1 MTQESREHPPAV
13 DDEQSDEA
21 APQDVG
27 AGERR
32 LPTSK
37 LSQFAKVA
45 IVLAAVALSLMLL
58 REYSGIIAPLFL
70 GVNLLVTAYPIY
82 TWLTRHRVPR
92 WIGAIAT
99 GLTVLLVL
107 LAAVGMIV
115 WSVTSMVRKLSDY
128 SAEFQQMYEES
139 IALLAQFGFDQTV
152 LLEQLRSISPT
163 SVLNLVGNIASAG
176 SGATGMIVV
185 VVIVMVFMV
194 MDLPSMSTRFDI
206 TDRLHPRFTGSL
218 ESFAL
223 GIRRYW
229 LVTTVF
235 GLIVAILDGVVLVI
249 LGIPL
254 PLVWV
259 MLSFITNYI
268 PNVGFVIGLV
278 PPALLALFEKGPITA
293 LIVVV
298 AYCVLNF
305 VIQSIIQPK
314 YTGESVGITPTVSF
328 LSLLLWTAVFG
339 ALGALIALP
348 FTLMIKAMLI
358 DNDPR
363 LRWVNALI
371 ASNPKDVLP
380 DDDGPPEPEPAT
392 ALQSEGQAEASRAAS

>member
-1 MTQESREHPPAV
+1 MTQEPQGTPRPAEPGDAAEASTPPLSRF
-13 DDEQSDEA
+13 
-21 APQDVG
+21 
-27 AGERR
+27 
-32 LPTSK
+32 
-37 LSQFAKVA
+37 SQFGKVA
-45 IVLAAVALSLMLL
+45 LVLAAVALSLMLL

-70 GVNLLVTAYPIY
+70 GVNLLVTAYPVY
-82 TWLTRHRVPR
+82 TWLTRNRVPR
-92 WIGAIAT
+92 WIGALAT

-107 LAAVGMIV
+107 LAGFGMIV

-128 SAEFQQMYEES
+128 STEFQDMYERS
-139 IALLAQFGFDQTV
+139 IELLAQLGFDQQA

-163 SVLNLVGNIASAG
+163 SILNLVGNIASAG
-176 SGATGMIVV
+176 SGVTGMILVVV
-185 VVIVMVFMV
+185 VVIVFMV
-194 MDLPSMSTRFDI
+194 MDLPSMATRFDI
-206 TDRLHPRFTGSL
+206 TDKLHPTFTDSL

-235 GLIVAILDGVVLVI
+235 GLIVAVLDGVVLVA

-278 PPALLALFEKGPITA
+278 PPALLALFEKGPVTA
-293 LIVVV
+293 LVVV
-298 AYCVLNF
+298 LAYSVLNF

-358 DNDPR
+358 DPDPR

-371 ASNPKDVLP
+371 ASNPRNIL
-380 DDDGPPEPEPAT
+380 GEPEAPSDDEPGAAPAD
-392 ALQSEGQAEASRAAS
+392 AQEPAAPGD

>member
-1 MTQESREHPPAV
+1 MTQESQSRPPLAEEPA
-13 DDEQSDEA
+13 DDVA
-21 APQDVG
+21 TPDVG
-27 AGERR
+27 AREGRAKGSR
-32 LPTSK
+32 LSK
-37 LSQFAKVA
+37 FATVA

-82 TWLTRHRVPR
+82 TWLTKHRVPR
-92 WIGAIAT
+92 WIGALVV
-99 GLTVLLVL
+99 GLTVFLVL

-128 SAEFQQMYEES
+128 TVEFQDMYERS
-139 IALLAQFGFDQTV
+139 IAFLGQFGFDQEA
-152 LLEQLRSISPT
+152 LLEQLRSISPS
-163 SVLNLVGNIASAG
+163 SVLNVVGNIASVG

-185 VVIVMVFMV
+185 VMIVMVFMV
-194 MDLPSMSTRFDI
+194 MDLPSMVTRFDV
-206 TDRLHPRFTGSL
+206 TDRLHPSFTDSL
-218 ESFAL
+218 EAFAS

-235 GLIVAILDGVVLVI
+235 GLIVAVLNGVVLVI
-249 LGIPL
+249 LDIPL

-278 PPALLALFEKGPITA
+278 PPALLALFEQGPVAA
-293 LIVVV
+293 LIVVI
-298 AYCVLNF
+298 AYSVLNV

-314 YTGESVGITPTVSF
+314 YTGESVGITPIVSF

-371 ASNPKDVLP
+371 SSHPKDILP
-380 DDDGPPEPEPAT
+380 DRDTPTGEPESEAAEPAEP
-392 ALQSEGQAEASRAAS
+392 APSAQ

>member
-1 MTQESREHPPAV
+1 MTQDPQGGRPVAEQTDDVPTREIGP
-13 DDEQSDEA
+13 
-21 APQDVG
+21 
-27 AGERR
+27 GERR
-32 LPTSK
+32 KEPR

-70 GVNLLVTAYPIY
+70 GVNLLVTAYPIHI
-82 TWLTRHRVPR
+82 WLTKHRVPR
-92 WIGAIAT
+92 WIGALAT
-99 GLTVLLVL
+99 GGTVLLVL

-128 SAEFQQMYEES
+128 SAEFQEMYEQS
-139 IALLAQFGFDQTV
+139 IDFLAGLGFDQAT

-163 SVLNLVGNIASAG
+163 SILGLLGNIASAG
-176 SGATGMIVV
+176 SGVTGMIVV
-185 VVIVMVFMV
+185 VVVIMVFMV
-194 MDLPSMSTRFDI
+194 MDLPSMTTRFAI
-206 TDRLHPRFTGSL
+206 TDRLHPAFTDTL

-235 GLIVAILDGVVLVI
+235 GLIVALLDGVVLLV

-268 PNVGFVIGLV
+268 PNVGFIIGLV
-278 PPALLALFEKGPITA
+278 PPALLALFEKGPVTA
-293 LIVVV
+293 LVVV
-298 AYCVLNF
+298 IAYSVLNF

-314 YTGESVGITPTVSF
+314 YTGESVGITPIVSF

-371 ASNPKDVLP
+371 ASNPRQVLGAE
-380 DDDGPPEPEPAT
+380 DPPEPEPEPEPVAVLEDPT
-392 ALQSEGQAEASRAAS
+392 KPGPGRS

>member
-1 MTQESREHPPAV
+1 MTQESRERQPVV
-13 DDEQSDEA
+13 DEEQTTDA
-21 APQDVG
+21 ATQDVG

-32 LPTSK
+32 PPTSR
-37 LSQFAKVA
+37 LSQFAMVA
-45 IVLAAVALSLMLL
+45 LVLAAVALSLMLL

-82 TWLTRHRVPR
+82 TWLTKHRVPR

-139 IALLAQFGFDQTV
+139 IAFLAQFGFDQAA
-152 LLEQLRSISPT
+152 LLEQLRSISPA
-163 SVLNLVGNIASAG
+163 SILNVVGNIASAG

-194 MDLPSMSTRFDI
+194 MDLPSMSTRFGI
-206 TDRLHPRFTGSL
+206 TDRLHPTFTDSL

-235 GLIVAILDGVVLVI
+235 GLIVAILDGVVLVV

-371 ASNPKDVLP
+371 AANPKDVLP
-380 DDDGPPEPEPAT
+380 EEDPPERESEPA
-392 ALQSEGQAEASRAAS
+392 AEPAASPVTGDS